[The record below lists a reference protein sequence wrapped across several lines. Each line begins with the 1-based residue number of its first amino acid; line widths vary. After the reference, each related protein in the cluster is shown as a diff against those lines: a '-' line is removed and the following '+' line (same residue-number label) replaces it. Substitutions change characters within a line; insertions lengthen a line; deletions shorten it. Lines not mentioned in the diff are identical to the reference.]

1 MQFRIGG
8 SAAERT
14 VMQYIIDTANLELIR
29 ECFEY
34 YPIEGVTTNP
44 TIISRENTDYCALLK
59 AIRGIIGN
67 DAQLHVQV
75 TADTAEGMVKEALM
89 LKELVGGNFFA
100 KIPVGAQGL
109 KATSELARQGVKVT
123 ETAIFTQQQALIAA
137 KAGASYVAPYVN
149 RLDNVLGDGVKVVE
163 EIVKI
168 FNNFSINTKVLAAS
182 FKNVEEIHKVALAGG
197 HAVTI
202 NPDMFYHLVNHP
214 LTDAAV
220 DNFNRDWESVYGSRK
235 VADLLGK

>member
-1 MQFRIGG
+1 MIK
-8 SAAERT
+8 
-14 VMQYIIDTANLELIR
+14 
-29 ECFEY
+29 ECFEF
-34 YPIEGVTTNP
+34 YPVDGVTTNP
-44 TIISRENTDYCALLK
+44 TIISKEKSDYCVLLK
-59 AIRGIIGN
+59 AIRGIIGD

-75 TADTAEGMVKEALM
+75 TAANAEGMVKEALM
-89 LKELVGGNFFA
+89 LREFVGGNFFA
-100 KIPVGAQGL
+100 KIPVGMQGL
-109 KATSELARQGVKVT
+109 KATRELVRQGINVT

-168 FNNFSINTKVLAAS
+168 FNNFDIKTKVLAAS

-202 NPDMFYHLVNHP
+202 NPEMFSHLVNHP
-214 LTDAAV
+214 LTDVAV
-220 DNFNRDWESVYGSRK
+220 KNFDSDWESVYGPLK
-235 VADLLGK
+235 VEDLLGSK